1 MRGMTDYK
9 KLAIYYLKAS
19 KRRSMITIIGV
30 AITVIVLYA
39 GLNLAYSFFLNG
51 REEVRK
57 EADYEI
63 VFLTE
68 DNEKLAQIAADDR
81 IIRAYTGSY
90 ETMEPDGNG
99 DWIDDAYALDA
110 SADKTAPVFSG
121 ALMGNM
127 VSLMSSAA
135 SRHASAALSEKQ
147 IKHLFEQ
154 STLMVL
160 EEANV
165 TRTHV
170 DKDLHLVPQF

>member
-99 DWIDDAYALDA
+99 DWIDVFYKNALYTVTDHPYQMESIMEDMMAEYDVNAEINWELSAYY
-110 SADKTAPVFSG
+110 F
-121 ALMGNM
+121 
-127 VSLMSSAA
+127 
-135 SRHASAALSEKQ
+135 H
-147 IKHLFEQ
+147 
-154 STLMVL
+154 
-160 EEANV
+160 
-165 TRTHV
+165 
-170 DKDLHLVPQF
+170 